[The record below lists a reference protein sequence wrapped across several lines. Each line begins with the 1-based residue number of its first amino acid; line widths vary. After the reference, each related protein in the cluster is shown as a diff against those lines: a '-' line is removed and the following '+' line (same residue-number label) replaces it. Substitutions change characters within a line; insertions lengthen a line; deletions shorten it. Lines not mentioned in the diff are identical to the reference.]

1 MAEEAPA
8 SSDQAY
14 AEAVGAAMYARD
26 RAVQALGIA
35 LLEIA
40 PGRSLL
46 RMPVSEAMTNSG
58 GLCHGGVIFT
68 LADAAFGY
76 ACNSRNDRTLAL
88 GCTID
93 YVSAARPGEVL
104 IARGEERVLNGR
116 TGVYDITVSAEDG
129 RLVALF
135 HGKSY
140 RVKGES
146 APGVAE
152 TFDRAEG
159 RADKGGGW

>member
-1 MAEEAPA
+1 MAMPEARA
-8 SSDQAY
+8 IDDQAY
-14 AEAVGAAMYARD
+14 AGAVGAAMYARD
-26 RAVQALGIA
+26 QAVQALGIA
-35 LLEIA
+35 LVEIA
-40 PGRSLL
+40 PGRSVL
-46 RMPVSEAMTNSG
+46 RMPISEAMVNSG
-58 GLCHGGVIFT
+58 GLCHGGVLFT

-76 ACNSRNDRTLAL
+76 ACNSRNNRTVAL

-104 IARGEERVLNGR
+104 TALGEERVLNGR

-129 RLVALF
+129 RLVVLF

-146 APGVAE
+146 APGLAE
-152 TFDRAEG
+152 RFGRAEG
-159 RADKGGGW
+159 RGESGGG